1 MEDEESVLA
10 FLVGLAEL
18 VFLVD
23 LEHNLAVFNWVVL
36 ELGERLLVDKETTFI
51 TASRYCK

>member
-1 MEDEESVLA
+1 MKDEESVFA

-18 VFLVD
+18 VFLVN

-36 ELGERLLVDKETTFI
+36 EFGERLLVDEEATFI
-51 TASRYCK
+51 TALRYCE